1 MWSLA
6 SIRNWQELSLPGSPP
21 NGCEPWTSGVVYP
34 TNAPC
39 IDRLRHWFDL
49 CWTWKEN
56 NMVNAG
62 TDRCTIDACRWTK
75 GSPRCCNEHN
85 WDDCH
90 TSLWQNQHLH
100 QGARRNLFPRNN
112 SVQQI
117 PPTRAALEE
126 HVKRAVYQDGH
137 LCGETL
143 LLDPVLP
150 SPTDW
155 RVCVRACVRAWVRV
169 CVWRQKEYMS
179 PTGLH
184 CHKHQNHVT
193 SWSLVAARVV
203 AESAACARRMHFSAQ
218 ASASVC
224 QLTLRSLIYSYI
236 KEPCHDPW
244 ELVTRSRYVHGMIQI
259 VFNNNIRILN

>member
-1 MWSLA
+1 MWTVT

-21 NGCEPWTSGVVYP
+21 NSCEPRTSGVVCP
-34 TNAPC
+34 TNVPC
-39 IDRLRHWFDL
+39 FDRLRHWFDL
-49 CWTWKEN
+49 CWTWKED

-62 TDRCTIDACRWTK
+62 TDRSTIDACRWTK

-155 RVCVRACVRAWVRV
+155 RVCVCVRACVRGCVRV
-169 CVWRQKEYMS
+169 CVKTEGIYEPHWTTLPQASKSCHELISCGSKSGCRKRCMCKKDALQC
-179 PTGLH
+179 TGLCFCVPADSKISH
-184 CHKHQNHVT
+184 
-193 SWSLVAARVV
+193 L
-203 AESAACARRMHFSAQ
+203 
-218 ASASVC
+218 
-224 QLTLRSLIYSYI
+224 LI
-236 KEPCHDPW
+236 H
-244 ELVTRSRYVHGMIQI
+244 
-259 VFNNNIRILN
+259 